1 MNQVTDIVFDKTG
14 TLTTGLLDSIEY
26 QGIALNEIYK
36 NCILTV
42 ANSST
47 HPLSR
52 GVVNHLKSTTIL
64 EPNEIK
70 SYEEISGK
78 GIVATNGDLL
88 VKIGSK
94 SLCKAPESEYQS
106 DETAVHISINDV
118 YLGKFIFHSELRQGI
133 EKMIQGLSNYR
144 LHILSGDNEKDKETL
159 VAIFPKNTTMLFNQ
173 SPNDKSVYIQ
183 SLKENG
189 NHVLM
194 IGDGLNDAG
203 ALGKADVGIA
213 VSEDIFR
220 FTPSSDA
227 ILEASTLFQLPKFLS
242 ISKYAKTVLKT
253 CLSFSVSYNL
263 IGLSFAVSGT
273 MTPLVAAI
281 LMPISSITVVGL
293 STFLVLLKG
302 KK

>member
-1 MNQVTDIVFDKTG
+1 
-14 TLTTGLLDSIEY
+14 
-26 QGIALNEIYK
+26 
-36 NCILTV
+36 
-42 ANSST
+42 
-47 HPLSR
+47 
-52 GVVNHLKSTTIL
+52 
-64 EPNEIK
+64 
-70 SYEEISGK
+70 
-78 GIVATNGDLL
+78 
-88 VKIGSK
+88 
-94 SLCKAPESEYQS
+94 
-106 DETAVHISINDV
+106 
-118 YLGKFIFHSELRQGI
+118 
-133 EKMIQGLSNYR
+133 
-144 LHILSGDNEKDKETL
+144 
-159 VAIFPKNTTMLFNQ
+159 MLFNQ
-173 SPNDKSVYIQ
+173 SPTSKSAYIQ
-183 SLKENG
+183 SLKEKG
-189 NHVLM
+189 HHVLM

-242 ISKYAKTVLKT
+242 ISNYAKTVLKT

-293 STFLVLLKG
+293 STFLVLIKG